1 MLRDSGCSLESPAT
15 ASMES
20 IDEHPVTYD
29 SVFESSDAKEDDEGD
44 DWEVRGTV
52 TEAAEAA
59 VVSAG
64 RSSGVRPL
72 ARNLVDE
79 LDDVAKPEPAFD
91 EDDDENGVKD
101 FPMVAEAMI
110 QPTGILP
117 PLNGDTPVA
126 NKVLGRCVELTR
138 TKSNWMRQFSPKMVR
153 QAVWANLGRVLAA
166 PINSTST
173 FQVYRETDLTEA
185 TAALTK
191 WKKKLRVAFGATT
204 AGVAHLVKF
213 PAPTETDPSR
223 VPLPLTPQKG
233 TGDFKGGIFAAK
245 ELALPY
251 TQDSHMVTPRSV
263 HRCDRLAKENEAS
276 FTTPNT
282 RRTTVGHPE
291 KRFEAREESSDID
304 EDRFDPDYYDG
315 DLTGEWTRQV
325 RELNAANGR
334 GNTPRLEIATHLPF
348 GNIKPFLGTRDKSER
363 SMPWLRKFTYEMK
376 GTHTPTNEWCM
387 AFELSLQDG
396 AHHWSR
402 QLPRKM
408 KRTWK
413 LLCDAFI
420 K

>member
-15 ASMES
+15 ASMET

-79 LDDVAKPEPAFD
+79 LDDVAKPEPAFG

-117 PLNGDTPVA
+117 PLNGDTPAA

-153 QAVWANLGRVLAA
+153 QPVWANLGRVLAA

-173 FQVYRETDLTEA
+173 FQVSRETESLLHA
-185 TAALTK
+185 M
-191 WKKKLRVAFGATT
+191 GANP
-204 AGVAHLVKF
+204 K
-213 PAPTETDPSR
+213 
-223 VPLPLTPQKG
+223 
-233 TGDFKGGIFAAK
+233 
-245 ELALPY
+245 
-251 TQDSHMVTPRSV
+251 
-263 HRCDRLAKENEAS
+263 C
-276 FTTPNT
+276 
-282 RRTTVGHPE
+282 
-291 KRFEAREESSDID
+291 
-304 EDRFDPDYYDG
+304 
-315 DLTGEWTRQV
+315 TRQ
-325 RELNAANGR
+325 
-334 GNTPRLEIATHLPF
+334 PWRL
-348 GNIKPFLGTRDKSER
+348 
-363 SMPWLRKFTYEMK
+363 
-376 GTHTPTNEWCM
+376 PT
-387 AFELSLQDG
+387 AV
-396 AHHWSR
+396 
-402 QLPRKM
+402 
-408 KRTWK
+408 
-413 LLCDAFI
+413 
-420 K
+420 